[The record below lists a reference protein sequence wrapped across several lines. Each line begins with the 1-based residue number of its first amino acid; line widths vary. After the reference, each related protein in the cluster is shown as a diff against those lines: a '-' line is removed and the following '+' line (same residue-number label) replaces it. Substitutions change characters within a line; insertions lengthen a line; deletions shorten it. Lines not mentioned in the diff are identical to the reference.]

1 MAEQLIDTLES
12 LLSLLVKAHPW
23 HGISPGPDAPAV
35 VTTYIEIVP
44 TDGVKYEL
52 DKVSGHLKV
61 DRPQRYSSL
70 CPTLY
75 GFVPQTY
82 CGPEV
87 ARLCAQR
94 TTEENIR
101 GDGDPLDICV
111 LTERSIAH
119 GDILVRAR
127 PIGGLRILDGHEA
140 DDKIIAVLEEDASYG
155 GYTDLSECPK
165 AIVDRLIHYFL
176 SYKELP
182 GTMPRRVEI
191 LEQYGRDAAAEVISA
206 SQKDYADKFG
216 SRDQRL
222 ADLRRLLGR

>member
-23 HGISPGPDAPAV
+23 HGISSGPDAPSV

-52 DKVSGHLKV
+52 DKTTGHLKV

-87 ARLCAQR
+87 ARLCAKL
-94 TTEENIR
+94 TAETNIQ

-127 PIGGLRILDGHEA
+127 PIGGLRIPTG
-140 DDKIIAVLEEDASYG
+140 KPV
-155 GYTDLSECPK
+155 
-165 AIVDRLIHYFL
+165 
-176 SYKELP
+176 
-182 GTMPRRVEI
+182 
-191 LEQYGRDAAAEVISA
+191 SA
-206 SQKDYADKFG
+206 L
-216 SRDQRL
+216 L
-222 ADLRRLLGR
+222 AT